1 MRSLVLSI
9 SLVFLAPAAHGA
21 DVDVVR
27 KNFVDYYA
35 AAHADP
41 AAPRMQNAL
50 WDLEGATRAYTAPG
64 YLLSNGSWSDITYAG
79 TPDGNWGPWDHTRR
93 LIVLAK
99 AYRTPGQQFHRSPQ
113 LLGQIDAALAY
124 TKTFYGATIVPT
136 GNWWFWT
143 IGIPIGIPIDLA
155 PTLVLMRGEIDP
167 QTYDDL
173 VLAIHLRIG
182 NSPAAKGLIGPTP
195 TGQNLV
201 WSAFTHLCLGLLKDD
216 PAMLGAVRDAMTAV
230 ARPANGVADGVKA
243 DSSFHQHGAQL
254 YTGGY
259 GGQFANDVA
268 RYALLA
274 RGTAYALPPAS
285 MASFVDYLADGVAWS
300 LFGNYFDV
308 SVVGREVARSST
320 SGYNGMAALLQASTF
335 ESARSSEIRSAA
347 AKMLQT
353 WNGTMPTEL
362 AALTVQVDRANYWP
376 LWPSGHRHYFAS
388 DYTIHRRE
396 GWFASVK
403 MFSKRTKSGESTN
416 GENLLG
422 SRQSDGRFHLS
433 LNGSEYF
440 GRDVFPV
447 LDWTRLPGI
456 TVEQKPNAADATY
469 GYGARVFTGGTGDGQ
484 NGVSAM
490 ELAPLGTQL
499 TAKKAWFFFDD
510 AIAFLTNSITSPS
523 ANRVETVVN
532 QWPLASP
539 SSQLVRGNDW
549 ATLENVGYW
558 FPASS
563 ANLKTSH
570 ETRTGAW
577 AALGGS
583 TDTTQHAKPVVT
595 LWLDHGTTP
604 TNATAEYVI
613 VPNISATA
621 MRSWAASR
629 PLTVLANTKVV
640 SAVRDNRTGATGIVF
655 WGPGSLDGISSTTA
669 ALLYLTG
676 DDLQMTL
683 AASDP
688 NANASGTMSVSIPG
702 IWYTKDVPYLTMNT
716 RSTVL
721 TIPRAGGQTTV
732 VKLQRVIRRRSA

>member
-1 MRSLVLSI
+1 VRKLVLSL
-9 SLVFLAPAAHGA
+9 SLVFLATAVRGA
-21 DVDVVR
+21 DLDVVR

-35 AAHADP
+35 AANADP

-50 WDLEGATRAYTAPG
+50 WELEAATRAYTAPG
-64 YLLSNGSWSDITYAG
+64 YLLSDGSWSDVTYTG
-79 TPDGNWGPWDHTRR
+79 VPDGNWGPWDHTRR

-99 AYRTPGQQFHRSPQ
+99 AYRTPGQSFYRSAP
-113 LLGQIDAALAY
+113 LRAQIDAALAY
-124 TKTFYGATIVPT
+124 TKKFYGATIIPN

-143 IGIPIGIPIDLA
+143 IGIPIDLA
-155 PTLVLMRGEIDP
+155 PTLVLMRGEVDP

-173 VLAIHLRIG
+173 VLAINLRIG
-182 NSPAAKGLIGPTP
+182 NVPTAKGLVGPTP

-216 PAMLGAVRDAMTAV
+216 PAMLGAVRDAMTSV
-230 ARPANGVADGVKA
+230 ARPVSGLADGLMP

-259 GGQFANDVA
+259 GGQFANDVT

-274 RGTAYALPPAS
+274 RGTSFALPADA
-285 MASFVDYLADGVAWS
+285 MASFVDYLADGIAWS

-320 SGYNGMAALLQASTF
+320 SGYNGLAALLQASTF
-335 ESARSSEIRSAA
+335 ESARSAEIRSAA
-347 AKMLQT
+347 AKMMQT

-376 LWPSGHRHYFAS
+376 LWPSGHRHYFTS

-403 MFSKRTKSGESTN
+403 MFSRRTKSGEDTN
-416 GENLLG
+416 DENILG
-422 SRQSDGRFHLS
+422 SRQSDGRFSLS

-440 GRDVFPV
+440 GRDIFPV

-456 TVEQKPNAADATY
+456 TVEQRPNAADATY
-469 GYGARVFTGGTGDGQ
+469 GYGTRTFAGGTGNGQ

-490 ELAPLGTQL
+490 ELAPLGTQM

-510 AIAFLTNSITSPS
+510 SIAFLTNSITSPS
-523 ANRVETVVN
+523 SYRVETVVN
-532 QWPLASP
+532 QWPLVNASSP
-539 SSQLVRGNDW
+539 LVRENDW
-549 ATLENVGYW
+549 AALENVGYW
-558 FPASS
+558 FPTPVT
-563 ANLKTSH
+563 LKTSR
-570 ETRTGAW
+570 ETRTGTW

-583 TDTTQHAKPVVT
+583 TDTTQRSAPIVT
-595 LWLDHGTTP
+595 MWLDHGITP
-604 TNATAEYVI
+604 ANATAEYVI
-613 VPNISATA
+613 VPNVSANA
-621 MRSWAASR
+621 MRTWAASR
-629 PLTVLANTKVV
+629 PLTILANTKVA
-640 SAVRDNRTGATGIVF
+640 SAVRDNRTGAKGIVF
-655 WGPGSLDGISSTTA
+655 WVPGSIDGISSNSA

-676 DDLQMTL
+676 DTLQMTL
-683 AASDP
+683 TAADP
-688 NANASGTMSVSIPG
+688 NAGATGTMSIEIPG
-702 IWYTKDVPYLTMNT
+702 AWYTKDAAFTNANG

-732 VKLQRVIRRRSA
+732 VKLQRIIKRRSA